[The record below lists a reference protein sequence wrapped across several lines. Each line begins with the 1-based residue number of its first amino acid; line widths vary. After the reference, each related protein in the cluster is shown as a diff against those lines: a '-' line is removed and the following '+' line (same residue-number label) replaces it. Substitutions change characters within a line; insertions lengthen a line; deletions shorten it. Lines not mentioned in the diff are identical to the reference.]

1 MKTATLKP
9 AYGRKYTNKAQV
21 EADLKANKDFVLTGY
36 FGSGYVNLA
45 DLKGFADSV
54 QVYYDNACRKSA
66 FLKL

>member
-1 MKTATLKP
+1 MKTATLLP
-9 AYGRKYTNKAQV
+9 AYGRKYTNKAQA
-21 EADLKANKDFVLTGY
+21 EADLKANKDFVLTGF

-54 QVYYDNACRKSA
+54 KIYYDQTCQKFT